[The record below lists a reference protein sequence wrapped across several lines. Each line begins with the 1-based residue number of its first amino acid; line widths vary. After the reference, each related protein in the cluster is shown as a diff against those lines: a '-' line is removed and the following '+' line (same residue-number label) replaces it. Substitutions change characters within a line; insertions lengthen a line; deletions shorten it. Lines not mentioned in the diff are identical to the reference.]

1 MRHPGGWEDSRTRH
15 WETLC
20 FVQETSRLLDLAMQS
35 TEGRELTASDRDT
48 WATSSDPQLGWGLMM
63 TLVLKEARPQDSGSL
78 CGLAIGSSGSRL
90 PRWLSDKESACKA
103 GNLGLIPGLG
113 RSSGERNRYPLQYS
127 HLENPVDIGTCWAT
141 VHGVTK
147 RRMQLSGDQYDSIFG
162 QSSIVP
168 HQLIA

>member
-20 FVQETSRLLDLAMQS
+20 SVQETSRLLDLAMQS
-35 TEGRELTASDRDT
+35 TERRELTASDRDD
-48 WATSSDPQLGWGLMM
+48 WATSSDPQLGWGLTM

-90 PRWLSDKESACKA
+90 PRWLSYKESACKA

-113 RSSGERNRYPLQYS
+113 RSSGGGHGNPLQYS
-127 HLENPVDIGTCWAT
+127 CLEKPVDRGVWLAI
-141 VHGVTK
+141 VHGAAK
-147 RRMQLSGDQYDSIFG
+147 RQTQLSD
-162 QSSIVP
+162 
-168 HQLIA
+168 